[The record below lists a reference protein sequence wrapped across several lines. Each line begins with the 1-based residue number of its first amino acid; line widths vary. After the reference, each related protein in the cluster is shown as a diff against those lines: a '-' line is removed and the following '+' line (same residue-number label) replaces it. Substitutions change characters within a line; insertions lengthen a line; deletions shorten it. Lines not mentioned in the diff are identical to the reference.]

1 MSDAE
6 TEIAREQRDWNGTQ
20 VCEAEHPRVC
30 VIVHYDIYP
39 HYLVAKGVLLPGGKV
54 KTLYGTYSVG
64 SIIRVLPESDLEAYK
79 EQRRKVSSEYTEKER
94 QLRVDILKENGVD
107 FLPQN

>member
-20 VCEAEHPRVC
+20 VCEAEHPRVS
-30 VIVHYDIYP
+30 VIVRHDIYP

-54 KTLYGTYSVG
+54 KTLYDTYSVN
-64 SIIRVLPESDLEAYK
+64 SIIRILPESDFEDYDA
-79 EQRRKVSSEYTEKER
+79 QCRKVSSEYTKKER

-107 FLPQN
+107 FLS